1 MQLNPMQLN
10 KGATRLSVPA
20 IALFLLSITIGAES
34 SFAQHQGHG
43 GPEFGVSATAAGII
57 TETIPIDDSILGSAP
72 GQLELSFDQPVQ
84 LVKLVLYTHERDWVD
99 IDFRF
104 NPRANTEFSWPVPEL
119 EQIPYYSVAW
129 AILDDRDRLVKG
141 NFNFSFGPDAEAP
154 SAIMMREMMMGDHS
168 GHDMES
174 NIQPMP
180 GDIRFNDQN
189 PNFEPPFAPVL
200 DQPN

>member
-1 MQLNPMQLN
+1 MQFT
-10 KGATRLSVPA
+10 KGAGRFTVPA
-20 IALFLLSITIGAES
+20 IASFLLSMTFGIGS
-34 SFAQHQGHG
+34 VSAQHQGHG
-43 GPEFGVSATAAGII
+43 GPEFGVDAAVAGII
-57 TETIPIDDSILGSAP
+57 AETTPVNDSILGTSP
-72 GQLELSFDQPVQ
+72 GQLELAFDQPVH
-84 LVKLVLYTHERDWVD
+84 LVKLVLYTNDRDWID

-104 NPRANTEFSWPVPEL
+104 DPRANTAFSWPVPEL

-154 SAIMMREMMMGDHS
+154 SAIMMREMMMEDHS
-168 GHDMES
+168 GHDMDT
-174 NIQPMP
+174 NYQIMP
-180 GDIRFNDQN
+180 GDIRYSDQS